1 MCVKSQD
8 ECDPYDFN
16 FLDKELIYMAQI
28 CGSRQKYIKMVLKR
42 MRINESVSSSEFDES
57 QSLSSSSYDNDG
69 NVMPNRPSVSFSS
82 HEVEST
88 VEKNKSEKEGEEDG
102 NDDDIDKESDEYLI
116 EKDNLYIDCKI
127 HMPR

>member
-1 MCVKSQD
+1 
-8 ECDPYDFN
+8 
-16 FLDKELIYMAQI
+16 MAQV

-57 QSLSSSSYDNDG
+57 QSLSSSSFSDDG
-69 NVMPNRPSVSFSS
+69 NVMPDRPSISFSS
-82 HEVEST
+82 HEVET
-88 VEKNKSEKEGEEDG
+88 TEKAKSEAKEGEEDG